1 MFKHLADFYITL
13 MAHVQAL
20 ILTFEHNS
28 VKQAS
33 FFFLRFF
40 RRKMLSPVNIADKPP
55 WVEFGNTVSAK
66 SI

>member
-28 VKQAS
+28 VKQALY
-33 FFFLRFF
+33 FFLRFF
-40 RRKMLSPVNIADKPP
+40 RREMLSPVNITDKLP
-55 WVEFGNTVSAK
+55 
-66 SI
+66 